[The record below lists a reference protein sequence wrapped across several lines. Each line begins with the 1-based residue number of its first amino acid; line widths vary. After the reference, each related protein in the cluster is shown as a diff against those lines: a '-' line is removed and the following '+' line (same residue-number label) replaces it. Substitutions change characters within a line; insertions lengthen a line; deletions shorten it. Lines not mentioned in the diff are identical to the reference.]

1 MFRGYVPPRQPLS
14 LSLSSLGDYALMK
27 TLLLLLVSILA
38 LNASGC
44 RAYGAPWKRAN
55 VYLVGWD
62 VETRVSLT
70 PDRVRALADS
80 KHSYQADVH
89 KVVEALDLTALHPAK
104 DAQPEDARLV
114 VDLFDDAGQRT
125 TYYASRFDLCTA
137 DNVQKHPISEALRHH
152 FQTLA
157 K

>member
-1 MFRGYVPPRQPLS
+1 MKILLS
-14 LSLSSLGDYALMK
+14 L
-27 TLLLLLVSILA
+27 LVAVLA

-44 RAYGAPWKRAN
+44 RAYGTPWKRAD

-70 PDRVRALADS
+70 PDRARALADS
-80 KHSYQADVH
+80 KHSYQADAY
-89 KVVEALDLTALHPAK
+89 KVVAALDLAGLRPAK
-104 DAQPEDARLV
+104 DTQPEDARLV
-114 VDLFDDAGQRT
+114 VDLFDGAGQRT
-125 TYYASRFDLCTA
+125 TYYASRFDLCTD
-137 DNVQKHPISEALRHH
+137 DNVQKHPINEAFRRH